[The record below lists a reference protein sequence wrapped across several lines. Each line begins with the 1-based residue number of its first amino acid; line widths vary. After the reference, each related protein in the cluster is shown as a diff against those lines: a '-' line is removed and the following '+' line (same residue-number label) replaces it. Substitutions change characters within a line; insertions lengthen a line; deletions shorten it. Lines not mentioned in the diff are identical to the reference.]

1 MLIGY
6 THIPGFP
13 SNTVVKNLPANTG
26 DTRDMGLIPGLGRVP
41 GIGNGSLLQVFLL
54 KFHGQRSLG
63 ATVYW
68 TAKSWTQLSD
78 DLVHIP
84 NTKLKV
90 KEEENKK

>member
-1 MLIGY
+1 M
-6 THIPGFP
+6 
-13 SNTVVKNLPANTG
+13 VKNVPANTG

-41 GIGNGSLLQVFLL
+41 RIGNGSLLQVFLL

-78 DLVHIP
+78 ELVHIP